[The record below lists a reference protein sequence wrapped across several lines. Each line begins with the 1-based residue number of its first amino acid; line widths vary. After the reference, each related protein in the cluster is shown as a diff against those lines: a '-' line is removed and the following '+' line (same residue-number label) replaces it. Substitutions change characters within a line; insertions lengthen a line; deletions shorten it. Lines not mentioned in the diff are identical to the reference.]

1 MESLPARLLT
11 WYRRGMAKDKQPT
24 NGPYS
29 WGNGPQ
35 PKKCAC
41 MEAIPAL
48 RRGKVRLA
56 ARLLRIGVRSRLGM
70 I

>member
-1 MESLPARLLT
+1 VSGTDPPEEDR
-11 WYRRGMAKDKQPT
+11 MAKDKQPT

-35 PKKCAC
+35 PKRKCCSYA
-41 MEAIPAL
+41 EA
-48 RRGKVRLA
+48 GKAITRLEFRLA
-56 ARLLRIGVRSRLGM
+56 ARFVRMDIKSRLGL